1 MSSRLREPS
10 VQDFPR
16 IYPIQEQLRFLVRY
30 AILAPSTRNTQ
41 PWRFRV
47 DRERIE
53 IRADLNRW
61 HSVADPDR
69 RELYLSLGCAIENLI
84 VAAEQFGLRHAVA
97 YLPGLPDETVAAAVA
112 FRPGGHGTPERRGL
126 TLSTVLAR
134 RSAHGRFSD
143 AEVDPAAIT
152 ALEHCLTEPDLELTF
167 ATEPERRRVVQG
179 LHRMAHEIALADPAY
194 RAELAD
200 WVEGGA
206 FGTPWPISALGRAAI
221 SSGLVARRLARLDAI
236 AVGSAPL
243 LILIGSRDDDRSSQI
258 RSGQLLERLWLA
270 ATARGLGLQPLS
282 AALAVPRL
290 RSRLSG
296 LMGARFPW
304 GQQLV
309 RVGRARHP
317 AGHRTPRRPVEEVID
332 APEAR
337 P

>member
-30 AILAPSTRNTQ
+30 AVLAPSTRNTQ

-53 IRADLNRW
+53 IRADLTRW
-61 HSVADPDR
+61 HAVADPDR
-69 RELYLSLGCAIENLI
+69 RELYLSLGCAIENLL
-84 VAAEQFGLRHAVA
+84 VAAEQFGFRHAVA
-97 YLPGLPDETVAAAVA
+97 YLPAWPDEEVAAALA
-112 FRPGGHGTPERRGL
+112 FRPGGQGTPERRGL
-126 TLSTVLAR
+126 TLSTLLAR
-134 RSAHGRFSD
+134 RSAHGRFSSSEISATD
-143 AEVDPAAIT
+143 IT
-152 ALEHCLTEPDLELTF
+152 ALGQCLTEPDLEF
-167 ATEPERRRVVQG
+167 SSATEPARRRVVQE

-206 FGTPWPISALGRAAI
+206 FGTPWPISKLGRAAI
-221 SSGLVARRLARLDAI
+221 ASGGVARQLARFDAI

-243 LILIGSRDDDRSSQI
+243 LMLISSRDDDRPSQI

-290 RSRLSG
+290 RTRLST
-296 LMGARFPW
+296 LMGARLPW
-304 GQQLV
+304 AQQLV
-309 RVGRARHP
+309 RVGRAGRP
-317 AGHRTPRRPVEEVID
+317 SGHRTPRRSLEEVID
-332 APEAR
+332 APEVV